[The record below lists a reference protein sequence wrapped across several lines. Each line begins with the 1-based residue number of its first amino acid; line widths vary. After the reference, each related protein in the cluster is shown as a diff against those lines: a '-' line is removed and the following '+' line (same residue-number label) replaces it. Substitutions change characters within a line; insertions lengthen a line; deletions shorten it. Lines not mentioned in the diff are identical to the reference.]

1 LNIYHQN
8 ILRNLVIRNLKL
20 KYKNSFLGYL
30 WSLITPLVYLV
41 IFNFVFGMAFDFIEN
56 YSLYVL
62 TGLVFWIFFANS
74 SNEII
79 ASLLRN
85 SSIIKAIHIPLEI
98 YPLSSLITEFINLL
112 LTFVAFIVLMLF
124 FGFQFSWETILILPV
139 IVIFS
144 LFILGFS
151 TMLSVLNIYFRDVSI
166 LWNTINPALFYMTPI
181 AFTLDIIPVQY
192 HWILKMNPL
201 YFFFK
206 AGRDILYNNSVPG
219 LNTWLYMLILTS
231 TSLFLGYITL
241 KKLQKGLISNM

>member
-1 LNIYHQN
+1 MNIYHQN
-8 ILRNLVIRNLKL
+8 VLRNLVVRNLKL

-30 WSLITPLVYLV
+30 WSLITPLVFLI
-41 IFNFVFGMAFDFIEN
+41 IFNFVFGMAFDFIPN

-62 TGLVFWIFFANS
+62 TGLVFWIYFANA

-85 SSIIKAIHIPLEI
+85 SSIIKSIHIPLEI
-98 YPLSSLITEFINLL
+98 FPLSSLITEFINLL
-112 LTFVAFIVLMLF
+112 LTFIAFIVLMLF

-139 IVIFS
+139 MVIFS

-166 LWNTINPALFYMTPI
+166 LWNTINPALFYLTPI
-181 AFTLDIIPVQY
+181 AFTLDIIPVKY

-201 YFFFK
+201 YHFFK
-206 AGRDILYNNSVPG
+206 GGRDILYNNSVPG
-219 LNTWLYMLILTS
+219 LNCWIYMIILTTIS
-231 TSLFLGYITL
+231 IFFGYITL